1 MKVAELSG
9 AMLDYLVARASGHLF
24 RSGCLDGLKEI
35 RTNDGAQLLLGY
47 LAIDEMY
54 QNFYTDAEMYSPSV
68 NWSQGGPII
77 EREEIQLVPR
87 ANGEQWAAGIDQ
99 CVTGGDT
106 VLIAAMRCY
115 VASKFG
121 DEVPD
126 AE

>member
-1 MKVAELSG
+1 MKVEELSG
-9 AMLDYLVARASGHLF
+9 NLLDYWVGRAEG
-24 RSGCLDGLKEI
+24 KTVEI
-35 RTNDGAQLLLGY
+35 RGGLCMFG
-47 LAIDEMY
+47 DEW
-54 QNFYTDAEMYSPSV
+54 FSPTKK
-68 NWSQGGPII
+68 WSQGGPII